1 MNLLFLIRQLFDHIA
16 ECLANFMSENDM
28 FNEKLP
34 LGFTFS
40 FPLQQV
46 GLTKGILKT
55 WTKGF
60 SCSGVVGQDV
70 VQMLEDAIKRRGV
83 SFYRLQKKRRLYVR
97 LFFMYVAYWL
107 LWQLWSDYEHLF
119 FVWKGALVVVPLLPN
134 QDIA

>member
-97 LFFMYVAYWL
+97 LFFYVCSL
-107 LWQLWSDYEHLF
+107 LITLAIVEQFWTFIFCLKGYTCGWSHCY
-119 FVWKGALVVVPLLPN
+119 
-134 QDIA
+134 QIRT

>member
-1 MNLLFLIRQLFDHIA
+1 MLLLMILLFLACQLFDHIA

-83 SFYRLQKKRRLYVR
+83 SFY
-97 LFFMYVAYWL
+97 WL
-107 LWQLWSDYEHLF
+107 
-119 FVWKGALVVVPLLPN
+119 
-134 QDIA
+134 